1 MSNYHIKSSKSQR
14 LNWGNDY
21 EFSNLPI
28 TYLSNFE
35 EDDSILSPIL
45 DQLLRTP
52 AGEIHVAKVAATLG
66 GTCLIIF
73 LCLVGACI
81 KFPKMRECFKT
92 CLVKMIST
100 QAHKSY
106 LKKKLHRK
114 KKVLQT
120 NLSMLETAQ
129 SIDHQELEKAQAL
142 SLEMETR
149 KDHSVELEEKAC
161 GARKK
166 SRSRSRT
173 SRQCPNGYKTC
184 TCDGIAERCRGYVQ

>member
-1 MSNYHIKSSKSQR
+1 
-14 LNWGNDY
+14 
-21 EFSNLPI
+21 
-28 TYLSNFE
+28 
-35 EDDSILSPIL
+35 
-45 DQLLRTP
+45 
-52 AGEIHVAKVAATLG
+52 
-66 GTCLIIF
+66 
-73 LCLVGACI
+73 
-81 KFPKMRECFKT
+81 
-92 CLVKMIST
+92 MIPT

-149 KDHSVELEEKAC
+149 KHHSDELEEKAC

-166 SRSRSRT
+166 I
-173 SRQCPNGYKTC
+173 KK
-184 TCDGIAERCRGYVQ
+184 